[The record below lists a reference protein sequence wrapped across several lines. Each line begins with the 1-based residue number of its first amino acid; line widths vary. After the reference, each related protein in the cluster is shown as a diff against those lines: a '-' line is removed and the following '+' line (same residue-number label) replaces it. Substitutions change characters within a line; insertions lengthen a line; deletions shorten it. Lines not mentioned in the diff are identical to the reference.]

1 MKTALKWVG
10 YILGG
15 LAALLVVGFV
25 VGAWYSRDIPAD
37 VLLAKYGN
45 DQSKFIVLDGA
56 RVHYRDEGPKDG
68 PAVVLIHA
76 HFDSLL
82 AWDPWVAVLKDKY
95 RVVRFDMAG
104 HGLTGADP
112 SGDYTLKRT
121 VDLAEKLFDE
131 LGLTR
136 FSIAGTSMG
145 GTIAIHYASRHPDRV
160 DKLIVL
166 SPGALNTRVRG
177 SDTPPPLPPGIDLAK
192 YITPRIVFRGLL
204 SSGFGDKS
212 KLSER
217 LIDQWWELMRLE
229 GQREA
234 EITRMRQYVSG
245 DIDAKIREL
254 TAPVLVMWG
263 EANPIVTVDQA
274 GEFTKMLEKSAGVK
288 LITYLGVGHMA
299 VHEAPDKTSADARA
313 FLDGA

>member
-1 MKTALKWVG
+1 MKRVLRWIG
-10 YILGG
+10 YGLG
-15 LAALLVVGFV
+15 ALLALAVVGFAL
-25 VGAWYSRDIPAD
+25 GAWYYRDIPAD
-37 VLLAKYGN
+37 VLFAKYGN
-45 DQSKFIVLDGA
+45 DQSKFIELDGA
-56 RVHYRDEGPKDG
+56 RVHYRDEGQKDG

-82 AWDPWVAVLKDKY
+82 AWDPWVAALKDKY

-121 VDLAEKLFDE
+121 VDLAEKLFDA

-145 GTIAIHYASRHPDRV
+145 GTIAIHYSARHPDKV
-160 DKLIVL
+160 EKLIVL

-177 SDTPPPLPPGIDLAK
+177 SDTPPPLPPGIDLAT
-192 YITPRIVFRGLL
+192 YITPRIIFRGLL

-212 KLSER
+212 KLSEQ
-217 LIDQWWELMRLE
+217 LIDQWWEMMRLE

-234 EITRMRQYVSG
+234 ELTRMRQYVSG
-245 DIDAKIREL
+245 DIDAKIRALEP
-254 TAPVLVMWG
+254 PVLVMWG
-263 EANPIVTVDQA
+263 EANPVVTVDQA
-274 GEFTKMLEKSAGVK
+274 DQFIKMLEKSRGAK
-288 LITYLGVGHMA
+288 LITYPGVGHMA
-299 VHEAPDKTSADARA
+299 VHEAPEKTAADARA
-313 FLDGA
+313 FLDG